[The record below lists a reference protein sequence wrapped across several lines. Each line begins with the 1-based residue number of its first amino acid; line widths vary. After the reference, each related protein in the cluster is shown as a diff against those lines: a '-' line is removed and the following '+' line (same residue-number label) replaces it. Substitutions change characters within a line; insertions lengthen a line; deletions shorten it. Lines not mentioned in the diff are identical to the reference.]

1 MAIEPYIK
9 DFLEVIRELKYD
21 NTYKLVWAKS
31 ICSLCSEGKSGSI
44 KLSVIAEKII
54 PLYWNLHIHFDPEG
68 KTLRQGSNPAKP
80 PEILQ
85 LVTAKIAEYK
95 YLKGSLYKPVFYE
108 ELLSKDIQNLEFNYQ
123 KLAKVLNKD
132 VAHRFLKLNGSTFN
146 LYQFVQGDESIII
159 DDAKAELIAE
169 HADILSEAIQ
179 LRWVKILEDFNTTT
193 PRIAA
198 KLSLSL
204 DKGSKARK
212 SLSGFKLYL
221 DIENP
226 NRICSECEKK
236 IEDKDLSIDHVI
248 PWSFIYSD
256 NLWNLAYAH
265 RGCNSSKS
273 NVTPDKVKIEKLNQR
288 NLKLCRRIEK
298 SFTELIN
305 EKYYKELRASVDE
318 NLLTKMWTLF
328 RGY

>member
-1 MAIEPYIK
+1 VAVDPYIQ
-9 DFLEVIRELKYD
+9 DFLKVIREFRYD

-31 ICSLCSEGKSGSI
+31 IISLCSEGKSGQI
-44 KLSVIAEKII
+44 KLSEIAEKII

-68 KTLRQGSNPAKP
+68 KTLREGSNPTKP

-85 LVTAKIAEYK
+85 VVIAKIAEYK
-95 YLKGSLYKPVFYE
+95 QLRGNQYKPVFYE
-108 ELLSKDIQNLEFNYQ
+108 RLTDVDMQSLGFNYQ
-123 KLAKVLNKD
+123 SLAKILNQD
-132 VAHRFLKLNGSTFN
+132 VAHRFLKLGSSKLN
-146 LYQFVQGDESIII
+146 LYQFVKGDESIVI
-159 DDAKAELIAE
+159 DGWKAKLIAD
-169 HADILSEAIQ
+169 HTDILSEAIQ

-204 DKGSKARK
+204 DKGSKTRK
-212 SLSGFKLYL
+212 SLSSFKQYL

-226 NRICSECEKK
+226 NRLCSECEKP

-256 NLWNLAYAH
+256 NLWNLTYAH
-265 RGCNSSKS
+265 RGCNSAKS
-273 NVTPDKVKIEKLNQR
+273 NVTPDKTKIEKLNQR
-288 NLKLCRRIEK
+288 NLDLCNHIEQNH
-298 SFTELIN
+298 SELTHN
-305 EKYYKELRASVDE
+305 KYYKELRSSVDD
-318 NLLTKMWTLF
+318 NLLTKMWTLY

>member
-1 MAIEPYIK
+1 MAVEPYIQN
-9 DFLEVIRELKYD
+9 FLKVIREFRYD

-31 ICSLCSEGKSGSI
+31 ICSLCSEGKSGQI
-44 KLSVIAEKII
+44 KLIEIAEKII
-54 PLYWNLHIHFDPEG
+54 PLYWNLHIHFDPEDN
-68 KTLRQGSNPAKP
+68 TLRQGSNPAKP

-85 LVTAKIAEYK
+85 LVIAKIAEYK
-95 YLKGSLYKPVFYE
+95 HLKGSQYKPVFYE
-108 ELLSKDIQNLEFNYQ
+108 RLLGTDIQSLGFNYQ
-123 KLAKVLNKD
+123 SLAKLLNQD
-132 VAHRFLKLNGSTFN
+132 VAHRFLNLSGSTLN
-146 LYQFVQGDESIII
+146 LYHFVQGDESIVV
-159 DDAKAELIAE
+159 DDTKAKLIAD
-169 HADILSEAIQ
+169 HTDILSEAIQ

-212 SLSGFKLYL
+212 SLSSFKQYL

-226 NRICSECEKK
+226 NRVCSECEKQ

-256 NLWNLAYAH
+256 NLWNLTYAH
-265 RGCNSSKS
+265 KGCNSAKS
-273 NVTPDKVKIEKLNQR
+273 NITPDRAKIDKLNQR
-288 NLKLCRRIEK
+288 NRDLCHHIEQNCP
-298 SFTELIN
+298 ELID
-305 EKYYKELRASVDE
+305 KKHYKELRSTVDE
-318 NLLTKMWTLF
+318 NLLTKMWALY